1 MYEVV
6 VSLVGLALL
15 LSVLVF
21 DCRVRVEAT
30 KSAEASHFSA
40 RLLQQACAALSSA
53 SSSVSRRLL
62 ISARAASITAT
73 QTLLAPVKFDGFVVG
88 LGYSVC
94 RLFHCVDHRAR
105 QKCGDGMLGPSG
117 SIRP

>member
-53 SSSVSRRLL
+53 SSSVSRDFGESG
-62 ISARAASITAT
+62 I
-73 QTLLAPVKFDGFVVG
+73 DY
-88 LGYSVC
+88 GYSNTIGSSQVRWFRC
-94 RLFHCVDHRAR
+94 RSRV
-105 QKCGDGMLGPSG
+105 
-117 SIRP
+117 